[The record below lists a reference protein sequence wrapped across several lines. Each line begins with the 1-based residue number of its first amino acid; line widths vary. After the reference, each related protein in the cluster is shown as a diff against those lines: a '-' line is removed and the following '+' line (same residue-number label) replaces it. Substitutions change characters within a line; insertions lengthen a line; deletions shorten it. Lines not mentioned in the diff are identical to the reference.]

1 MGLCYHPQT
10 HNATSKYIKS
20 LSNKNKKQRKC
31 KAENFVSLQP
41 LQLETSWRSKVL
53 KTPVDR

>member
-41 LQLETSWRSKVL
+41 LQLETS
-53 KTPVDR
+53 